1 MKIGKKKKKKTTH
14 PLGLK
19 DPPNC
24 CFAGRSDNCN
34 VSNLTLIMYIVEE
47 VLGWPS
53 SWITRNSSTGT
64 YFPVI
69 SIQNLD
75 FLASLF
81 RL

>member
-1 MKIGKKKKKKTTH
+1 MKMGKKKKKKKPHILLDSGTH
-14 PLGLK
+14 QIAALQGDK
-19 DPPNC
+19 
-24 CFAGRSDNCN
+24 CN
-34 VSNLTLIMYIVEE
+34 ISNLTLKMYIVEE

-53 SWITRNSSTGT
+53 SRMTRNSSTGT